1 MATLRMPK
9 MGMLFPRNEPQS
21 VKSPRALAFAEAAY
35 KKTGGPTKDLR
46 RVYDAFLENERRKN
60 LKGK

>member
-1 MATLRMPK
+1 